1 MPEFSIVTSFFNE
14 PISYI
19 ERLYKRICE
28 TQVDWEWVV
37 TNDFS
42 QDIEIEI
49 KLEQIS
55 KSDSRVRKIVQSE
68 KLEIFRNPSIYCR
81 GEFIFHI
88 DGDDF
93 FHPLY
98 LKHTREWFK
107 KLPEVVCIISGGV
120 WVNETGTCI
129 RYNID
134 DPFMSPCVKDGIQYP
149 INNYLGR
156 IWRSRCKIDFSQIF
170 ENMDDFIRYNDRF
183 IVEYLSTQGDILHL
197 PRPYIHYTIRSTS
210 NTHRQRTDEEKYK
223 IEKTNLEFNNWISKQ
238 DLGFSRSP
246 YLFCGTPS
254 IEFIS
259 RSIQHIPWTK
269 KPISVGIFGFP
280 QTPVLRRLLSE
291 IYPEFKFIYEPEV
304 DLDQIDTF
312 VVDNLDK
319 DLLVPSNKTYYFST
333 ENKTIIE
340 IFFEKILPYRS
351 SRWVLSDNNLWV
363 CIFK

>member
-1 MPEFSIVTSFFNE
+1 MNSSRFVGLLQK
-14 PISYI
+14 Y
-19 ERLYKRICE
+19 YKQLLFE
-28 TQVDWEWVV
+28 
-37 TNDFS
+37 
-42 QDIEIEI
+42 QDIPPAPATPPGAPAPAPAPANIPAPAAGEAQIDV
-49 KLEQIS
+49 EQPKKVEGAIS
-55 KSDSRVRKIVQSE
+55 QETEAFIIDLIAKS
-68 KLEIFRNPSIYCR
+68 IF
-81 GEFIFHI
+81 I
-88 DGDDF
+88 D
-93 FHPLY
+93 
-98 LKHTREWFK
+98 
-107 KLPEVVCIISGGV
+107 
-120 WVNETGTCI
+120 
-129 RYNID
+129 
-134 DPFMSPCVKDGIQYP
+134 
-149 INNYLGR
+149 
-156 IWRSRCKIDFSQIF
+156 
-170 ENMDDFIRYNDRF
+170 
-183 IVEYLSTQGDILHL
+183 VE
-197 PRPYIHYTIRSTS
+197 
-210 NTHRQRTDEEKYK
+210 DEEKYK